1 MISTLVALFAIA
13 SAPQADLTVLA
24 AASLK
29 APLNEIARQFETKH
43 PDVRVQISFAGSQEL
58 ATQINLGAPADA
70 FFSADRAQMDVVVKS
85 GKVEAKQVQPFAANH
100 LTLLVSKSAADR
112 IKGLGDLGQSGVKI
126 CMAGEKVPVG
136 AYTREMLK
144 KASAKLGDPWL
155 AQLQANTVSLETNVS
170 AVVSRVE
177 LDEVDAGFVY
187 QTDAIQAKKSI
198 SRTIPKEW
206 NVRAQYFVA
215 VPKESKLATSAKQF
229 VALVLGREGQT
240 ILARYGFLPPK

>member
-1 MISTLVALFAIA
+1 MISTLVALFAVVSI
-13 SAPQADLTVLA
+13 PPADLTVLA

-29 APLNEIARQFETKH
+29 APLNEIARQFEAKR
-43 PDVRVQISFAGSQEL
+43 PDVRINLSFAGSQEL

-70 FFSADRAQMDVVVKS
+70 FFSADRAQMEVVVKS
-85 GKVEAKQVQPFAANH
+85 GNVDAKQVQPFATNQ
-100 LTLLVSKSAADR
+100 LTLLVSMGAGDR
-112 IKGLGDLGQSGVKI
+112 IKGLRDLGQSGLKV

-136 AYTREMLK
+136 AYTRQMLK
-144 KASAKLGDPWL
+144 KASSKLGDPWL
-155 AQLQANTVSLETNVS
+155 AQLHTNTVSLETNVS

-187 QTDAIQAKKSI
+187 QTDAFQAKKSI

-206 NVRAQYFVA
+206 NVRVQYFVA
-215 VPKESKLATSAKQF
+215 VPKDSKLATFAKQF

-240 ILARYGFLPPK
+240 ILAKYGFLPSK